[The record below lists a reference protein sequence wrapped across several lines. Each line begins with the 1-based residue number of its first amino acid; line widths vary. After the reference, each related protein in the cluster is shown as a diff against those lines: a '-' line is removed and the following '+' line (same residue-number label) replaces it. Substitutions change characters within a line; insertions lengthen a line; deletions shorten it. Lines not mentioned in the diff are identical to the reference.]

1 MERKKVLV
9 GMSGGVD
16 SAAAAVL
23 LQRMGL
29 ETVGC
34 TLRLYDGE
42 SREGG
47 CCSLEDV
54 EDARAWISSCSTSAV
69 SSGRR

>member
-29 ETVGC
+29 ETEG
-34 TLRLYDGE
+34 RL
-42 SREGG
+42 
-47 CCSLEDV
+47 SL
-54 EDARAWISSCSTSAV
+54 
-69 SSGRR
+69 GL